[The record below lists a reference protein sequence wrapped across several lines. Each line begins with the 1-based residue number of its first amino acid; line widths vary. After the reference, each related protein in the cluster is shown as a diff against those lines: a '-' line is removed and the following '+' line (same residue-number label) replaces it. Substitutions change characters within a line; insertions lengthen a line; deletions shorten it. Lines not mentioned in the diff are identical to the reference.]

1 MTEGLHQKQSISLSN
16 NQLFWFLNI
25 TVWLIL
31 GPVWYA
37 AYTLAFGQ
45 TGLAYL
51 VHPMLQ
57 SVLGILVSWPMRYI
71 FRATWNKPIV
81 IKLPVVVGTV
91 LLFAFIWTA
100 ARLMTFIWLSGEE
113 KNFLPEFGVWYF
125 PGLLVFSCWAALY
138 HGFRYNR
145 FLQIEKVSLAQLE
158 REKNEET
165 LKRKNAELLAQEA
178 QFKMLR
184 YQLNPHFLFNTM
196 NTISFLV
203 NSGSTADASRIIDSL
218 CSFLRDSLEGDPMH
232 RVTLRSELDSLRK
245 YLEIEK
251 SRFEE
256 RLEIEF
262 DVPEKEL
269 DFKVPGMLLQPLAE
283 NVIKH
288 AVRPATHPIT
298 LRISARLRGEHLD
311 LEIFDSG
318 TGIPGLNEGELP
330 AGGIGLRNVR
340 DRLQTM
346 YGNNFRFQLETV
358 AGEGFRI
365 LIRMPAK
372 RDDPAATRMLAV
384 DANA

>member
-1 MTEGLHQKQSISLSN
+1 
-16 NQLFWFLNI
+16 
-25 TVWLIL
+25 
-31 GPVWYA
+31 
-37 AYTLAFGQ
+37 
-45 TGLAYL
+45 
-51 VHPMLQ
+51 
-57 SVLGILVSWPMRYI
+57 
-71 FRATWNKPIV
+71 
-81 IKLPVVVGTV
+81 
-91 LLFAFIWTA
+91 
-100 ARLMTFIWLSGEE
+100 MTFIWLSGEE

-138 HGFRYNR
+138 HGFRSNR
-145 FLQIEKVSLAQLE
+145 FLQMEKHSLAQLE

-232 RVTLRSELDSLRK
+232 RVTLRSELDSLGK

-288 AVRPATHPIT
+288 AVRPATEPIT
-298 LRISARLRGEHLD
+298 LRISARSSDEHLD

-318 TGIPGLNEGELP
+318 TGIPGLSKGELP
-330 AGGIGLRNVR
+330 TGGIGLRNVE
-340 DRLQTM
+340 DRLRNM
-346 YGNNFRFQLETV
+346 YGNKFRFQLETV
-358 AGEGFRI
+358 TGEGFRI
-365 LIRMPAK
+365 QIRIPAK
-372 RDDPAATRMLAV
+372 RNDPAATGMLAA